1 MPDRHQSRARQ
12 ASDQPEWLTLGRA
25 ASYLGVAQSTL
36 RKWCDAR
43 RLPAFTT
50 PGGHRRFRKSD
61 LDAFVDLSRPGSPS
75 RGSPSRDRPVIVVI
89 DDEPGIPAYVRA
101 SLEPEGYEV
110 EGSSNVKEG
119 LRLVETRPPD
129 LIMVD
134 MTMPGADG
142 WEMLRRLREQRGE
155 DAPPLILFGAV
166 NESDEQLAHSLGA
179 KAYFGRPLDPRRLVE
194 SAREVLPI

>member
-1 MPDRHQSRARQ
+1 MPNSNHPHASQ
-12 ASDQPEWLTLGRA
+12 ASEQPEWLTLGKA
-25 ASYLGVAQSTL
+25 ARYLGVAQSTL

-61 LDAFVDLSRPGSPS
+61 LDAFVDLSQPGSPS
-75 RGSPSRDRPVIVVI
+75 RARPVILVI

-110 EGSSNVKEG
+110 EESSNVKEG
-119 LRLVETRPPD
+119 LRLIETQPPD

-134 MTMPGADG
+134 VTMPGADG
-142 WEMLRRLREQRGE
+142 WEMLRRLREQLGE
-155 DAPPLILFGAV
+155 AAPLVILFSAA
-166 NESDEQLAHSLGA
+166 NESDEQLSRSLGA
-179 KAYFGRPLDPRRLVE
+179 KAYIGRPLDPRRLVE

>member
-1 MPDRHQSRARQ
+1 MKMSGHYEPHTREASEQS
-12 ASDQPEWLTLGRA
+12 EWLTLGQA
-25 ASYLGVAQSTL
+25 ARYLGVAQSTL
-36 RKWCDAR
+36 RKWCDASR
-43 RLPAFTT
+43 VPAFTT

-61 LDAFVDLSRPGSPS
+61 LDEFVSQSSRPDS
-75 RGSPSRDRPVIVVI
+75 RGHAGPLILVI

-110 EGSSNVKEG
+110 EESGDVKEG

-134 MTMPGADG
+134 VTMPGVEG
-142 WEMLRRLREQRGE
+142 WEILRRLREKSGE
-155 DAPPLILFGAV
+155 KAPSVILFSAV
-166 NESDEQLAHSLGA
+166 NESDEQLARSLGV

-194 SAREVLPI
+194 SAREALPI

>member
-1 MPDRHQSRARQ
+1 MPDSNQFRASQ
-12 ASDQPEWLTLGRA
+12 ASEQPEWLTLGKA
-25 ASYLGVAQSTL
+25 ARYLGVAQSTL

-61 LDAFVDLSRPGSPS
+61 LDAFVDLSRPGSS
-75 RGSPSRDRPVIVVI
+75 SRDRPVILVI

-110 EGSSNVKEG
+110 EESSNVKEG
-119 LRLVETRPPD
+119 LRLIETQPPD

-134 MTMPGADG
+134 VTMPGADG
-142 WEMLRRLREQRGE
+142 WEMLRRLREQLGE
-155 DAPPLILFGAV
+155 EAPLVILFSAA
-166 NESDEQLAHSLGA
+166 NESDKQLSRSLGA
-179 KAYFGRPLDPRRLVE
+179 KAYIGRPLDPRRLVE
-194 SAREVLPI
+194 SAREALPV

>member
-1 MPDRHQSRARQ
+1 MPDRNHPHTRQ
-12 ASDQPEWLTLGRA
+12 ASEQSEWLTLGRA
-25 ASYLGVAQSTL
+25 ARYLGVAQSTL

-61 LDAFVDLSRPGSPS
+61 LDAFVNLSRPGAS
-75 RGSPSRDRPVIVVI
+75 SRDKPVILVI

-110 EGSSNVKEG
+110 EESNNVKES
-119 LRLVETRPPD
+119 LRRVETRLPD
-129 LIMVD
+129 LIMVEV
-134 MTMPGADG
+134 TMPGADG
-142 WEMLRRLREQRGE
+142 WEMLRRLRDERGDE
-155 DAPPLILFGAV
+155 APPVILFSAV
-166 NESDEQLAHSLGA
+166 NEIDEQLVRSLGA
-179 KAYFGRPLDPRRLVE
+179 KACFGCPLDPRRLVE

>member
-1 MPDRHQSRARQ
+1 MPDRDQSHARQ
-12 ASDQPEWLTLGRA
+12 ASEHSEWLTLGQA
-25 ASYLGVAQSTL
+25 ARYLGVAQSTL

-43 RLPAFTT
+43 RVPAFTT

-61 LDAFVDLSRPGSPS
+61 LDEFVGQSRPDSQGH
-75 RGSPSRDRPVIVVI
+75 GRPVILVI

-110 EGSSNVKEG
+110 EESSDVKEG
-119 LRLVETRPPD
+119 LRLVEARPPG

-134 MTMPGADG
+134 VTMPGVDG
-142 WEMLRRLREQRGE
+142 WEMLRRLREKRGDE
-155 DAPPLILFGAV
+155 TPPVILFSAV
-166 NESDEQLAHSLGA
+166 NESDEQLARSLGA

-194 SAREVLPI
+194 SAREALPN

>member
-1 MPDRHQSRARQ
+1 MPDSNQSRVRH
-12 ASDQPEWLTLGRA
+12 ASEQPEWLTLGKA
-25 ASYLGVAQSTL
+25 ARYLGVAQSTL

-61 LDAFVDLSRPGSPS
+61 LDAFVDLSRPGSS
-75 RGSPSRDRPVIVVI
+75 SRDRPVILVI

-110 EGSSNVKEG
+110 EESSNVNEA
-119 LRLVETRPPD
+119 LRLIETQPPD

-134 MTMPGADG
+134 VTMPGVDG
-142 WEMLRRLREQRGE
+142 WEMLRRLREQLGE
-155 DAPPLILFGAV
+155 EAPLVILFSAA
-166 NESDEQLAHSLGA
+166 NESDEQLSRSLGA
-179 KAYFGRPLDPRRLVE
+179 KVYIGRPLDPRRLVE

>member
-1 MPDRHQSRARQ
+1 MPNPRRFHESPA
-12 ASDQPEWLTLGRA
+12 AEQPEWLTLGQA
-25 ASYLGVAQSTL
+25 ARYLGVAQSTL

-43 RLPAFTT
+43 RVPAFTT

-61 LDAFVDLSRPGSPS
+61 LDEFVDRSQPGS
-75 RGSPSRDRPVIVVI
+75 RGRGRPVVLVI

-110 EGSSNVKEG
+110 EQSSGVKGG

-134 MTMPGADG
+134 VTMPGADG

-155 DAPPLILFGAV
+155 EAPPVILFSAV
-166 NESDEQLAHSLGA
+166 NESDEQLARSLGA